1 MIWVS
6 SCEVISLSHE
16 DDDDHGEDVDDHDDD
31 NVLDEI
37 YKLGYH
43 CCHYQHGQ

>member
-6 SCEVISLSHE
+6 SCEGISHDE
-16 DDDDHGEDVDDHDDD
+16 DEHDDDDDD
-31 NVLDEI
+31 NVLVEI

-43 CCHYQHGQ
+43 GYHCQHAQ

>member
-6 SCEVISLSHE
+6 SCEGISHDE
-16 DDDDHGEDVDDHDDD
+16 DEHDDDDD
-31 NVLDEI
+31 NVLVEI

-43 CCHYQHGQ
+43 GYHCQHAQ

>member
-6 SCEVISLSHE
+6 SCEGISHDE
-16 DDDDHGEDVDDHDDD
+16 DEHDDDD
-31 NVLDEI
+31 NVLVEI

-43 CCHYQHGQ
+43 GYHCQHAQ